1 MTPQQLLLREANEAC
16 GIRKGIS
23 RTELV
28 DKLRNCLP
36 EFYRARREA
45 KAAAETPP
53 ATETKRPD

>member
-1 MTPQQLLLREANEAC
+1 MTPQQLLLREANETC

-23 RTELV
+23 RAELV

-45 KAAAETPP
+45 QAA